1 LTEGIP
7 LYIYSKEC
15 SKYKIYGSFEGQR
28 LSSKPFHLCFVLGN
42 TMPNAIDQ
50 EVAMELTLS
59 CCRPY
64 NFIW

>member
-1 LTEGIP
+1 
-7 LYIYSKEC
+7 
-15 SKYKIYGSFEGQR
+15 
-28 LSSKPFHLCFVLGN
+28 
-42 TMPNAIDQ
+42 MPNAIDQ